1 MMPLAAVAASVGV
14 FLLLLA
20 FALNLMGRLE
30 RSSLTY
36 ESLNVVGAA
45 LSCFAAVLI
54 SFWPFVVLEGCW
66 VVVAGVA
73 MADTLRSRS
82 RVVLEQPHE

>member
-1 MMPLAAVAASVGV
+1 MPMIAGVAASIGV

-20 FALNLMGRLE
+20 FATNLMGRLE
-30 RSSLTY
+30 RGSLTY
-36 ESLNVVGAA
+36 QSLNVIGAA
-45 LSCFAAVLI
+45 LSCYAAYLI

-73 MADTLRSRS
+73 MASNLRSRS
-82 RVVLEQPHE
+82 RVVVGQPNE